1 MQVRPQEIKYHK
13 EIGTLDGDVVQ
24 ELGLSGGYHIICA
37 MKKNGTVDY
46 LGVGPHRAVARYM
59 ARKRRPSIQII
70 AELAKSE
77 DYSLAHFA
85 HLVPRYEA
93 MLDSWIA
100 SKK

>member
-1 MQVRPQEIKYHK
+1 MQVRPQEIEYTK
-13 EIGTLDGDVVQ
+13 EIGSLDGDSVK
-24 ELGLSGGYHIICA
+24 ELGLKGGYHIICA

-46 LGVGPHRAVARYM
+46 LGVGPHRAVARFM

-77 DYSLAHFA
+77 DFAPQHFA